1 MTKTL
6 PAVGCICLLVSGA
19 VIAQTE
25 SGPKA
30 GTKIEPLQVHVTTGD
45 DAGKKRDLGAEAKK
59 KPVVFVFVQ
68 ADKWDRPMARF
79 LKELDKKISA
89 DRNDVIIAAVW
100 LTDDVDKSKD
110 YLPKAQQ
117 SIQLEKTLWT
127 VFPGEKSGP
136 KGWDI
141 NNDAHMT
148 VVITDAGKIGHSA
161 GYMSVNETDVRGV
174 MQKLPKKK

>member
-1 MTKTL
+1 MKAL
-6 PAVGCICLLVSGA
+6 LAVGCGFVFVAGA
-19 VIAQTE
+19 VFAQTE

-30 GTKIEPLQVHVTTGD
+30 GSKIEPLQVHVTTGD
-45 DAGKKRDLGAEAKK
+45 DANKKVDLAAEGKKKTI
-59 KPVVFVFVQ
+59 VFVFVQ

-79 LKELDKKISA
+79 LKELDKAVNAK
-89 DRNDVIIAAVW
+89 RNDVSIAAVW
-100 LTDDVDKSKD
+100 LTDDVEKSKD
-110 YLPKAQQ
+110 YLPKAQM

-136 KGWDI
+136 RGWDI
-141 NNDAHMT
+141 NNNAHMT
-148 VVITDAGKIGHSA
+148 VVITEAGKIGHSA